1 MKSQIFKITAVLL
14 FFLTSFVSAQNR
26 FSSRAP
32 FVLEMPEVS
41 ATRYIAPVIRLP
53 LKEVPTIKFRVLEPF
68 AADIDYGKIIVTL
81 NGNGINRGCD
91 KKLDAQGKIVH
102 CGRIEDRRGGYELLP
117 GKNVIEIRATD
128 RKGLEYYASY
138 VLILGDKTAVIDK
151 PDASGKAE
159 VFRGRKFAVIVG
171 VSEYQYADAGLKN
184 LSYADDDAQS
194 VAAFLQ
200 TPAGGSF
207 SSGDI
212 KLLVNQSASLL
223 AVRTALLDTAK
234 RAKSEDL
241 IFIFIAG
248 HGAPDPLAPQTLY
261 FLLSDTKVVDMAKT
275 AFPMSE
281 LKQILDT
288 QVYAQRV
295 IVLIDTC
302 HSAGINQK
310 TQSLVSGRDLVQE
323 DDENNISN
331 FYLTNQLF
339 KQTGRAIITSSD
351 VTEVSQ
357 ESAKWGNHGVF
368 TWALLDGLKG
378 KADVNGDGLV
388 TAGEIFQ
395 YTRAN
400 VQKATDFKQ
409 NPLALPG
416 SSGGLT
422 LAFTAGK
429 KADAP
434 R

>member
-1 MKSQIFKITAVLL
+1 MKSQIFKITAALL
-14 FFLTSFVSAQNR
+14 FFLTSFVSAQTS

-32 FVLEMPEVS
+32 FVLEVPEIS
-41 ATRYIAPVIRLP
+41 ATRYTAPVIRLP

-68 AADIDYGKIIVTL
+68 AAEIDYGKIIVTL

-102 CGRIEDRRGGYELLP
+102 CGRREDRLGGYDLLP

-128 RKGLEYYASY
+128 RKGREYYASY
-138 VLILGDKTAVIDK
+138 LMILGDKSAVIEK
-151 PDASGKAE
+151 NEASGKAE
-159 VFRGRKFAVIVG
+159 VFRGRKFAVIIG
-171 VSEYQYADAGLKN
+171 VSEYKFNDAGLKN
-184 LSYADDDAQS
+184 LNFADDDAQ
-194 VAAFLQ
+194 AIATFLKS
-200 TPAGGSF
+200 PAGGSF
-207 SSGDI
+207 AAGDI
-212 KLLVNQSASLL
+212 KLLVNGEASLL
-223 AVRTALLDTAK
+223 SVRAALAETAK

-241 IFIFIAG
+241 VFIFIAG
-248 HGAPDPLAPQTLY
+248 HGAPDPVAPQNLY
-261 FLLSDTKVVDMAKT
+261 FLLADTKVVDMAKT

-288 QVYAQRV
+288 QIYAQRV
-295 IVLIDTC
+295 ITLIDTC

-310 TQSLVSGRDLVQE
+310 SQSLVTTRDLVQE

-351 VTEVSQ
+351 VNEVSQ

-378 KADVNGDGLV
+378 KADMNGDNLI

-400 VQKATDFKQ
+400 VQKATNFAQ
-409 NPLALPG
+409 NPRSLPG
-416 SSGGLT
+416 SSANLT
-422 LAFTAGK
+422 LAFTSK
-429 KADAP
+429 
-434 R
+434 

>member
-14 FFLTSFVSAQNR
+14 FFLTSIVSAQTN

-32 FVLEMPEVS
+32 FVLEVPEIS
-41 ATRYIAPVIRLP
+41 ATRYTAPVIRLP

-68 AADIDYGKIIVTL
+68 AAEIDYGKIIVTL

-102 CGRIEDRRGGYELLP
+102 CGRREDRLGGYELLP

-128 RKGLEYYASY
+128 RKGREYYASY
-138 VLILGDKTAVIDK
+138 LMILGDKSAVIEK
-151 PDASGKAE
+151 SDASGKAE

-171 VSEYQYADAGLKN
+171 VSEYKFNDAGLKN
-184 LSYADDDAQS
+184 LNFADDDALAI
-194 VAAFLQ
+194 AAFLKS
-200 TPAGGSF
+200 PAGGSF
-207 SSGDI
+207 AAGDI
-212 KLLVNQSASLL
+212 KLLVNGEASLL
-223 AVRTALLDTAK
+223 SVRGALAETAK
-234 RAKSEDL
+234 RAKTEDL
-241 IFIFIAG
+241 VFIFIAG
-248 HGAPDPLAPQTLY
+248 HGAPDPVAPQNLY

-288 QVYAQRV
+288 QIYAQRV
-295 IVLIDTC
+295 ITLIDTC

-310 TQSLVSGRDLVQE
+310 TQSLVTTRDLVQE

-351 VTEVSQ
+351 VNEVSQ

-378 KADVNGDGLV
+378 KADMNGDNLI

-395 YTRAN
+395 FTRAN
-400 VQKATDFKQ
+400 VQKATNFAQ
-409 NPLALPG
+409 NPRSLPG
-416 SSGGLT
+416 SSANLT
-422 LAFTAGK
+422 LAFTSK
-429 KADAP
+429 
-434 R
+434 

>member
-1 MKSQIFKITAVLL
+1 MKSQIFKITVVLF
-14 FFLTSFVSAQNR
+14 FFLTSFVSAQTS

-41 ATRYIAPVIRLP
+41 ATRYLAPVIRLP
-53 LKEVPTIKFRVLEPF
+53 LKEVPTIKFRVLDPY

-81 NGNGINRGCD
+81 NGSGINRGCD
-91 KKLDAQGKIVH
+91 KKLDALGKIVH
-102 CGRIEDRRGGYELLP
+102 CGRRADRLGGYDLLP

-128 RKGLEYYASY
+128 RKGREYYASY
-138 VLILGDKTAVIDK
+138 LMILGDKTAVIEK
-151 PDASGKAE
+151 PEANGKAE
-159 VFRGRKFAVIVG
+159 VFRGGKFAVIVG
-171 VSEYQYADAGLKN
+171 VSEYKFNDAGLKN
-184 LSYADDDAQS
+184 LSFADDDAQAI
-194 VAAFLQ
+194 AAFLQ

-207 SSGDI
+207 ASGDI
-212 KLLVNQSASLL
+212 KLLVNTSASLL
-223 AVRTALLDTAK
+223 AVRSALLETAK

-241 IFIFIAG
+241 VFIFIAG
-248 HGAPDPLAPQTLY
+248 HGAPDPVAPQNLY
-261 FLLSDTKVVDMAKT
+261 FLMSDTKVVDMAKT
-275 AFPMSE
+275 AFPMTE

-295 IVLIDTC
+295 ITLIDTC

-310 TQSLVSGRDLVQE
+310 AQTLVSGRDLVQE

-339 KQTGRAIITSSD
+339 KQAGRAIITSSD
-351 VTEVSQ
+351 VNEVSQ

-378 KADVNGDGLV
+378 KADLNGDSLI

-400 VQKATDFKQ
+400 VQKATSFQQ
-409 NPLALPG
+409 NPLALSG
-416 SSGGLT
+416 SSANLT
-422 LAFTAGK
+422 LAFTSK
-429 KADAP
+429 
-434 R
+434 